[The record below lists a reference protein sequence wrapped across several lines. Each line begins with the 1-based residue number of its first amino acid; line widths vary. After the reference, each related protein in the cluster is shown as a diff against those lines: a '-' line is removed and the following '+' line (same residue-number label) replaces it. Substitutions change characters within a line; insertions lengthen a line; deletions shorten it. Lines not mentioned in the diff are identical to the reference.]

1 MAIVSLLIC
10 SPPRGRPCRS
20 PTDPAAL
27 DAVVC
32 GLVEPDER
40 MAVRVVEV
48 DGVVGAGRV
57 VALAD
62 GLALGVLEGG
72 RRVHRAP
79 YAQGE
84 RARVV
89 GQTAH
94 EVGTEGSQVQPG
106 AGVGDERGHTGPA
119 VGPGKGH
126 AIDVGFPDGGEGA
139 DRLRDLR
146 GRDVLALPAE
156 RVADTVDEIEVAVR
170 VPSHEV
176 PGAKP
181 RVPRLE
187 DAAQD
192 LALGVFLARVPL
204 ESPAR
209 VRRLLEHLADR
220 LADLVRRAA
229 HAEARLIA
237 DG

>member
-10 SPPRGRPCRS
+10 SPPRGRPCRL

-40 MAVRVVEV
+40 MAVR
-48 DGVVGAGRV
+48 
-57 VALAD
+57 
-62 GLALGVLEGG
+62 
-72 RRVHRAP
+72 
-79 YAQGE
+79 
-84 RARVV
+84 
-89 GQTAH
+89 
-94 EVGTEGSQVQPG
+94 
-106 AGVGDERGHTGPA
+106 VGDERGHTGPA

-176 PGAKP
+176 TGAKP
-181 RVPRLE
+181 RVARLE

-220 LADLVRRAA
+220 LADL
-229 HAEARLIA
+229 
-237 DG
+237 

>member
-1 MAIVSLLIC
+1 MAIVSLLVC
-10 SPPRGRPCRS
+10 SPPRGRPCRL

-32 GLVEPDER
+32 GLVE
-40 MAVRVVEV
+40 
-48 DGVVGAGRV
+48 
-57 VALAD
+57 
-62 GLALGVLEGG
+62 
-72 RRVHRAP
+72 
-79 YAQGE
+79 
-84 RARVV
+84 
-89 GQTAH
+89 
-94 EVGTEGSQVQPG
+94 
-106 AGVGDERGHTGPA
+106 PA

-192 LALGVFLARVPL
+192 LALGVFL
-204 ESPAR
+204 
-209 VRRLLEHLADR
+209 
-220 LADLVRRAA
+220 
-229 HAEARLIA
+229 
-237 DG
+237 